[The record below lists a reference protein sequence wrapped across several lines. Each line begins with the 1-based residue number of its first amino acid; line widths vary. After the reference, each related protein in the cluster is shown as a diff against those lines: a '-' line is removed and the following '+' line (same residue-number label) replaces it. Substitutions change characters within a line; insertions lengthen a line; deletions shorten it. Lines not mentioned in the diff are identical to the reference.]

1 MIRSAHLYKYEQK
14 CDSYTVKMFLIESF
28 WSVTESVEIHLVRMW
43 EQKEAVSE
51 RSDKDQTQKRR
62 NKQSRKQERKIKK
75 RKEGKKKERQTNKEG
90 REKGNKARKKARKKK
105 ERKEKIKKGKK

>member
-51 RSDKDQTQKRR
+51 RSDKEQTQKRR

-75 RKEGKKKERQTNKEG
+75 DRQTRKE
-90 REKGNKARKKARKKK
+90 
-105 ERKEKIKKGKK
+105 ERKEIKQGRKQEKRKKGRKK

>member
-75 RKEGKKKERQTNKEG
+75 DRQTRKE
-90 REKGNKARKKARKKK
+90 
-105 ERKEKIKKGKK
+105 ERKEIKQGRKQEKRKKGRKK

>member
-51 RSDKDQTQKRR
+51 RSDKEQTQKRR

-75 RKEGKKKERQTNKEG
+75 DRQTRKE
-90 REKGNKARKKARKKK
+90 
-105 ERKEKIKKGKK
+105 ERKEIKQRRKQEKK